1 MSRPIPT
8 SILVGFLGA
17 GKTTLINHLLIHTG
31 GQKIAVIV
39 NEFGEVNVDAKLVRH
54 TTERMIELTN
64 GCICCTLR
72 GDLLDEL
79 RDLSQHPLDYILI
92 ESTGIGEPLPIA
104 QTFHMQDLPELVR
117 LDSII
122 TVVDAASFWDMYHA
136 EGEVEVEAE
145 TGETQ
150 VQPLAPLLID
160 QVEFTNLILI
170 NKADVASEADLVT
183 LTAFLR
189 QVNPDARIYRTV
201 RGVIEAEKLINTGL
215 YDYAKATE
223 AEDWEAE
230 WNQPSSE
237 VEEYGFGSFVY
248 RAERPLRW
256 QSFVQFMNE
265 GWPAVS
271 LRAKGFVAFADH
283 APIILQQAGALIEVE
298 ELAAAEGA
306 TTDAD
311 LSTELVFIGRG
322 LERAEIAAA
331 LEACLAE

>member
-1 MSRPIPT
+1 MPSPIPA

-17 GKTTLINHLLIHTG
+17 GKTTLINHLLTQTG

-54 TTERMIELTN
+54 TTERLIELTN

-72 GDLLDEL
+72 GDLLEEL
-79 RDLSQHPLDYILI
+79 RDLSQQPLDYILI

-104 QTFHMQDLPELVR
+104 QTFHMEDLPERVR
-117 LDSII
+117 LDSIL
-122 TVVDAASFWDMYHA
+122 TVVDATSFWDLYHA

-145 TGETQ
+145 TGVTR

-160 QVEFTNLILI
+160 QVEFSNILLL
-170 NKADVASEADLVT
+170 NKADVASAEDLNT
-183 LTAFLR
+183 LTAFLQ
-189 QVNPDARIYRTV
+189 QVNPEARIFQTV
-201 RGVIEAEKLINTGL
+201 RGAIEAKKLINTGL

-230 WNQPSSE
+230 WDKPTSE

-256 QSFVQFMNE
+256 QPFVQFMNTN
-265 GWPAVS
+265 WPSVS
-271 LRAKGFVAFADH
+271 LRAKGFVAFSDH
-283 APIILQQAGALIEVE
+283 APIIVQQAGMLIEVE

-322 LERAEIAAA
+322 LDSVAITRDLSTCISA
-331 LEACLAE
+331 